1 MTVISVH
8 QHIEHHVHM
17 WVGQQVSVGHA
28 QVSVTEMPGDQEV
41 LLTGQENHGQLSDH
55 IANVGSA
62 QSWVEGLQRHPTY
75 GVNVCKRK
83 RTISPD

>member
-1 MTVISVH
+1 MAVISVH

-28 QVSVTEMPGDQEV
+28 QFSVTEMPGDQEV

-55 IANVGSA
+55 IANVGTAHIMGGRVAKAAHIWS
-62 QSWVEGLQRHPTY
+62 QRLQEEADHFT
-75 GVNVCKRK
+75 
-83 RTISPD
+83 